1 MKYSDADEG
10 QPLWKASVKYSV
22 PPKAGKRISS
32 MIFLSE
38 VTDEAIGEVISS
50 EQVCGVFRDR
60 VVTVDAYSW
69 GQSRVDQP
77 SLPLVNDFSPVLTGQ
92 GVDVY
97 VVDTGVDPG
106 MHFLFFYFLAFQ
118 HA

>member
-1 MKYSDADEG
+1 
-10 QPLWKASVKYSV
+10 
-22 PPKAGKRISS
+22 

-50 EQVCGVFRDR
+50 DQVCDVFRDGI
-60 VVTVDAYSW
+60 VTVDAYSW
-69 GQSRVDQP
+69 GQSRVDQL
-77 SLPLVNDFSPVLTGQ
+77 SLPLVNDYTPELSGQ

-106 MHFLFFYFLAFQ
+106 TGNGKTSRHPLNLSPFLTFSTCMNLQ
-118 HA
+118 RSL